1 MSLHPPGKRRVQLLL
16 ATVALI
22 VCFSIFGSV
31 SAMMPALRARLGLGP
46 LEVSVALAIPVLFG
60 SLGRI
65 PLGMLTDRF
74 GGRIVFSL
82 MLLTVSVPVMFLG
95 EVRTFRGL
103 LLLGLFIGVALASF
117 PIGAAFVSRWYPADE
132 QGTALGIY
140 GIGTGG
146 GSCAAFLAPLIVSTL
161 GFRWGFWTFG
171 LAAAVW
177 LVVFA
182 TLARNAPST
191 VRPRTLSQL
200 FEPFRDP
207 QSWVLSLFYFLTF
220 GGFVAIGIY
229 LPTLL
234 TEIFGLTPRDAGMRA
249 AGFIVA
255 SVGVRP
261 IGGWLADRVGGRRV
275 LLGVFPAAALFSLF
289 LASGEMLPFTVGA
302 LAVGIAIGVGNGA
315 VFRLVPEYFPKN
327 VGAVTGLVGAWGGLG
342 GFFPPLI
349 LGLIRRQ
356 TGSYGAGFVL
366 LAAVSLV
373 CWIVALRLEP
383 REVNGATQPA

>member
-1 MSLHPPGKRRVQLLL
+1 MSHHAASRRVQLLL
-16 ATVALI
+16 ATVAFIL
-22 VCFSIFGSV
+22 CFAIFGSV
-31 SAMMPALRARLGLGP
+31 SAMMPALRERLSLGP
-46 LEVSVALAIPVLFG
+46 LEVSVALAIPVLLG
-60 SLGRI
+60 SLARI
-65 PLGMLTDRF
+65 PVGMLTDRF

-82 MLLTVSVPVMFLG
+82 VMLAAIVPAMFLG
-95 EVRTFRGL
+95 EVTTFREL
-103 LLLGLFIGVALASF
+103 ILLGLFVGIALAAF
-117 PIGAAFVSRWYPADE
+117 PIGAAFVSRWYPAAE

-146 GSCAAFLAPLIVSTL
+146 GSFAALLAPMIVSAL

-171 LAAAVW
+171 LAAALW
-177 LVVFA
+177 LGVFA

-191 VRPRTLSQL
+191 IRLRTLAQL

-207 QSWVLSLFYFLTF
+207 HSWVLSLFYFLTF

-275 LLGVFPAAALFSLF
+275 LIGVFPAAALFSLF
-289 LASGEMLPFTVGA
+289 LASREMLPFTVGA
-302 LAVGIAIGVGNGA
+302 LAVGMAIGVGNGA
-315 VFRLVPEYFPKN
+315 VFRLVPEYFPKS

-342 GFFPPLI
+342 GFFPPLM

-373 CWIVALRLEP
+373 CWVVALKLEP
-383 REVNGATQPA
+383 REVDGAAQPA